1 QVAVTVENAT
11 LFQEIQERI
20 NELTTVNRISQM
32 VSRTQTLD
40 ELYEVIS
47 EQMLRLGVL
56 QGGLTVVGA
65 DGLLHTPVL
74 LRRGEQVASPPPMP
88 PAADVNGY
96 VLRTGEML
104 RIDERAQEHA
114 HRLGI
119 VLPSEQVQC
128 LLAVPLPLGDE
139 IIGVLSLYSVD
150 RERAF

>member
-1 QVAVTVENAT
+1 VCSSD
-11 LFQEIQERI
+11 L
-20 NELTTVNRISQM
+20 
-32 VSRTQTLD
+32 
-40 ELYEVIS
+40 
-47 EQMLRLGVL
+47 
-56 QGGLTVVGA
+56 
-65 DGLLHTPVL
+65 
-74 LRRGEQVASPPPMP
+74 PPMP

-96 VLRTGEML
+96 VLRTGELL

-150 RERAF
+150 RERAFDEGHVRQMTTLAAYIAVKIRNAELMEQDRKSVVQ